1 MMTSREPGK
10 KSDRA
15 NATRL
20 GLLWSSVRDSLWF
33 VPALSTALALL
44 LALVIVRVD
53 AAWSASGTMEDFL
66 FSGGADGARGVLTA
80 VAGSLITVTGVVFS
94 VTVVALQ
101 LASSQFTP
109 RVLRGFMADPANQ
122 IVLGIFIGTFTY
134 TVMVLRTV
142 TGADDDRE
150 AFVPELGVTVAILLV
165 LVSIGALIYFI
176 NHSARSVQAAVIL
189 TRETQHTLKRMDHL
203 FPRGFG
209 RPDEDFPVPRAP
221 AAPAAVVLAAE
232 SGYLLAVHADS
243 MFDLAEDRRLT
254 IRMDVPVGGFI
265 IEGESLASIWPPSAA
280 DDTAIRA
287 VRDAFVL
294 GEERTPD
301 QDVDLGI
308 IVISDIA
315 LRALSPGV
323 NDPTTAMLCI
333 DRLAELLVR
342 LGTSVDPLAART
354 NASGELRF
362 LSRVTTFEL
371 SVGLAFD
378 QIRHYGFG
386 NPTIAIKLFD
396 ALQRIGRLVPAG
408 RRRALT
414 AQAEMLSEQV
424 GDSDMPSGDRQSV
437 ERAAAACLDVLAG
450 SVGDS
455 SGSAGQASDTPR
467 ATMSQR

>member
-1 MMTSREPGK
+1 MTSPAHRY

-15 NATRL
+15 NSTRL

-33 VPALSTALALL
+33 VPSISTALALL

-53 AAWSASGTMEDFL
+53 AAWNASGTLDRIL

-142 TGADDDRE
+142 TGADDNRA
-150 AFVPELGVTVAILLV
+150 AFIPELGVTVAILLV

-176 NHSARSVQAAVIL
+176 NHAARSVQAAVIL
-189 TRETQHTLKRMDHL
+189 TRETQHTLKRMEHL

-209 RPDEDFPVPRAP
+209 HPDEDLPVPRAP
-221 AAPAAVVLAAE
+221 TAPAAAVLAAE

-243 MFDLAEDRRLT
+243 LFSLAEDRRLT
-254 IRMDVPVGGFI
+254 IRMDVPVGGFVI
-265 IEGESLASIWPPSAA
+265 VGESLASIWPVSAA
-280 DDTAIRA
+280 DDTAVKA

-315 LRALSPGV
+315 VRALSPGV

-333 DRLAELLVR
+333 DRLAEVLVR
-342 LGTSVDPLAART
+342 LGTSAEPFAARIS
-354 NASGELRF
+354 ASGELRF
-362 LSRVTTFEL
+362 LARVTTFEPA
-371 SVGLAFD
+371 VGLAFD
-378 QIRHYGFG
+378 QIRHYGAG
-386 NPTIAIKLFD
+386 NPAIAGKLFD
-396 ALQRIGRLVPAG
+396 GLQRIGRLVPAD
-408 RRRALT
+408 RRSALT
-414 AQAEMLSEQV
+414 AQAEMLHEQAR
-424 GDSDMPSGDRQSV
+424 DSTMTAGDRESV
-437 ERAAAACLDVLAG
+437 ERAAGACFNVLAG
-450 SVGDS
+450 GDVDS
-455 SGSAGQASDTPR
+455 SGDGGQPTDSPR
-467 ATMSQR
+467 ATLSHR

>member
-1 MMTSREPGK
+1 MTSHVPRH

-15 NATRL
+15 NSTRL
-20 GLLWSSVRDSLWF
+20 GLLWSGVRDSLWF
-33 VPALSTALALL
+33 VPSISTALALV
-44 LALVIVRVD
+44 LALVIVRID
-53 AAWSASGTMEDFL
+53 GAWNASGTLDHIL

-134 TVMVLRTV
+134 TVMILRTV
-142 TGADDDRE
+142 TGADDNRA
-150 AFVPELGVTVAILLV
+150 AFIPELGVTVAIVLV

-189 TRETQHTLKRMDHL
+189 TREAHHTLKRMEHL

-209 RPDEDFPVPRAP
+209 HPDQDLPVPRAP
-221 AAPAAVVLAAE
+221 AAPAASVLAAE

-243 MFDLAEDRRLT
+243 LIDLAEDRRLT
-254 IRMDVPVGGFI
+254 IRMDVPVGGFV
-265 IEGESLASIWPPSAA
+265 IEGEPLASVWPVSAV
-280 DDTAIRA
+280 DDAAVKA

-315 LRALSPGV
+315 VRALSPGV

-333 DRLAELLVR
+333 DRLAEVLVR
-342 LGTSVDPLAART
+342 LGTSVPPFAARVS
-354 NASGELRF
+354 ASGELRF
-362 LSRVTTFEL
+362 LARVTTFEMA
-371 SVGLAFD
+371 VALAFD
-378 QIRHYGFG
+378 QIRYYGVG
-386 NPTIAIKLFD
+386 NPAIVIKLFD
-396 ALQRIGRLVPAG
+396 GLQRIGGLVSADH
-408 RRRALT
+408 RRALT
-414 AQAEMLSEQV
+414 AQAEMLYEQARN
-424 GDSDMPSGDRQSV
+424 SDMAGGDREAV
-437 ERAAAACLDVLAG
+437 ERAAGTCFNVLRAG
-450 SVGDS
+450 DSDS
-455 SGSAGQASDTPR
+455 SGSGGQPSDSPR
-467 ATMSQR
+467 AKMSHR

>member
-1 MMTSREPGK
+1 MGV
-10 KSDRA
+10 
-15 NATRL
+15 
-20 GLLWSSVRDSLWF
+20 LWSGLRDSLWL
-33 VPALSTALALL
+33 VPSISAALALV

-53 AAWSASGTMEDFL
+53 AAWSPSGTFERIL

-94 VTVVALQ
+94 VTIVALQ

-109 RVLRGFMADPANQ
+109 RVLRGFMADTANQ
-122 IVLGIFIGTFTY
+122 IVLGTFIGTFTY

-142 TGADDDRE
+142 TGADDNRE
-150 AFVPELGVTVAILLV
+150 AFIPELGVTVAILLV

-189 TRETQHTLKRMDHL
+189 TRETQNTRKRIDHL

-209 RPDEDFPVPRAP
+209 HPDEELPVPRAP
-221 AAPAAVVLAAE
+221 VAPSAVVLAAE

-243 MFDLAEDRRLT
+243 LFDLAEDRRLT
-254 IRMDVPVGGFI
+254 IRMDVPVGGFV
-265 IEGESLASIWPPSAA
+265 IEGEALASIWPPSAA
-280 DDTAIRA
+280 DDTAIKA

-294 GEERTPD
+294 GEERTPH

-354 NASGELRF
+354 NASGDLRF
-362 LSRVTTFEL
+362 LARVTTFEL
-371 SVGLAFD
+371 AVGLAFD
-378 QIRHYGFG
+378 QIRLYGFG

-396 ALQRIGRLVPAG
+396 VLQRIGRLVPAG

-414 AQAEMLSEQV
+414 AQAEMLYEQV
-424 GDSDMPSGDRQSV
+424 GDSDMPAGDRESV
-437 ERAAAACLDVLAG
+437 ERAAAACLALLAG
-450 SVGDS
+450 TDLDS
-455 SGSAGQASDTPR
+455 SGGGKQSSEGIR
-467 ATMSQR
+467 ATLSPR